1 MKNIIIVILLLLLV
15 TCSKAQSTFF
25 TTTQGTNIFN
35 QPYDLLVKPD
45 NNILFLNSSVNPNN
59 NTRANEIYELNPY
72 GEILQVKIFV
82 DSMSYHET
90 YTQIFMV
97 DDTIYTF
104 GKGEKVGSSPYLYF
118 LINKLDMQLTLLDSY
133 EVRVVLPNYTYPDYM
148 CPGKVHY
155 KNGSFTYISSSG
167 GSSLQPFLVEIS
179 QNGDLIRT
187 EYDYV
192 SSFQHFPHDFIKRP
206 REQGFLVFMFE
217 NAVPGQAPGGYMVTY
232 DNKLNIDNHQALSND
247 FFSYFTALPI
257 SSSTFYLSGSW
268 FELSTPKPWRTGLV
282 KMRPD
287 GTVLNEFI
295 YDVPTDSTSSPAY
308 WNSIDTLSDG
318 SVILC
323 GTINIVI
330 QLVPQQE
337 PAYTTLFKL
346 TPNLELLWQRYIGT
360 EDDGKYDAFVMRT
373 TPEDDI
379 VIFGAFSEVPPV
391 SSQYMEPM
399 FIKTNSDG
407 LFTGMENNGITSTE
421 AILYPNPANDHVNI
435 EFSQVYQKATFQLMD
450 IGGKMVLEKKLSAN
464 RQAVDISAIPVG
476 TYVYRIFNKEGLDER
491 GKVVKE

>member
-1 MKNIIIVILLLLLV
+1 LLV
-15 TCSKAQSTFF
+15 VKLCMAQSTYF
-25 TTTQGTNIFN
+25 TTSQGTNIFN

-72 GEILQVKIFV
+72 GEILQVKTFV
-82 DSMSYHET
+82 DSTSYHEI

-133 EVRVVLPNYTYPDYM
+133 EVRVELPNYTYPDYM

-155 KNGSFTYISSSG
+155 NNGSFIYISGTG
-167 GSSLQPFLVEIS
+167 GSSIQPFLVEIS
-179 QNGDLIRT
+179 QEGDLIRT

-192 SSFQHFPHDFIKRP
+192 SSFHHFPHDFIKRP

-232 DNKLNIDNHQALSND
+232 DNKLNIDNHQVLSND

-257 SSSTFYLSGSW
+257 SNFTFYLSGMWWEWGASDP
-268 FELSTPKPWRTGLV
+268 FRTGLV
-282 KMRPD
+282 KMKTD

-295 YDVPTDSTSSPAY
+295 YDVPTDSTSNPAY
-308 WNSIDTLSDG
+308 WNAIDTLSDG

-323 GTINIVI
+323 STINIVI

-379 VIFGAFSEVPPV
+379 VIFGEFSEVPPV

-407 LFTGMENNGITSTE
+407 LFTGMEDNGITSTE
-421 AILYPNPANDHVNI
+421 AILYPNPASEIVNI
-435 EFSQVYQKATFQLMD
+435 EFSQVYQDAVFQLSD
-450 IGGKMVLEKKLSAN
+450 IGGKLVFKKSLSSN
-464 RQAVDISAIPVG
+464 YQSVNISSLPAG

-491 GKVVKE
+491 GKVVVE